1 MRQFF
6 KSTQFKIF
14 VVVLCALFV
23 GAVFAVV
30 GQNDSSPFT
39 SVVSTVF
46 SPLQKLTGAI
56 SDKFGWFQS
65 SFASASVYKNE
76 NEQLKELIAEYE
88 SKLVEYDDIK
98 HKISS
103 YEEMLGVKA
112 ENPDFVLQPANII
125 GTDVADVFS
134 SLIIDK
140 GTNDGV
146 KVNDPVVSG
155 NYLVGIV
162 KKVNPSYS
170 VVLTL
175 LNPSVNVSAI
185 ESKTREAGYVTTNLE
200 NSENARCILAGLE
213 RTTSVSPGGI
223 IVTSGIGGIY
233 PKGLIIGTVLQVLET
248 GYDLTSYALINPG
261 ADIPLLEDVFVI
273 TKFKGQGIEKI
284 KN

>member
-14 VVVLCALFV
+14 VVVLCALLA
-23 GAVFAVV
+23 GAVLAVAAQS
-30 GQNDSSPFT
+30 GSSPVT
-39 SVVSTVF
+39 KVVTTVF
-46 SPLQKLTGAI
+46 TPLQKLTGKI
-56 SDKFGWFQS
+56 SDKFSWFQS
-65 SFASASVYKNE
+65 SFASASVYKTE
-76 NEQLKELIAEYE
+76 NEQLKELLAEYE
-88 SKLVEYDDIK
+88 SKLVEYDEMK

-103 YEEMLGVKA
+103 YEDMLGVKA
-112 ENPDFVLQPANII
+112 ANPDFKLQPANII

-140 GTNDGV
+140 GTNDDV
-146 KVNDPVVSG
+146 SVNDPVVSG

-175 LNPSVNVSAI
+175 LNPSINIGAI

-200 NSENARCILAGLE
+200 QSENSRCILAGLE

-223 IVTSGIGGIY
+223 IVTSGIGGVY
-233 PKGLIIGTVLQVLET
+233 PKGLIIGTVSQVLET
-248 GYDLTSYALINPG
+248 GYDLTSYAVIKPG
-261 ADIPLLEDVFVI
+261 ADIPSLEDVFVI